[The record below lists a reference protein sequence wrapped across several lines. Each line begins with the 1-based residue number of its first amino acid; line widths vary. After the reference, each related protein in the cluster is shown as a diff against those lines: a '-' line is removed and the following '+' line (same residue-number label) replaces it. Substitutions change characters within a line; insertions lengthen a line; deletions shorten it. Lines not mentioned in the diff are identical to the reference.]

1 MASKTEERRIK
12 IIADGTSVN
21 ASMEKISS
29 MARLLRSDLNKLPVG
44 TQAWIDKAEELK
56 KAEARLNEARTAARN
71 VGEQIDEAAA
81 AQKRYIEIVADGK
94 KVNASYNQVKASV
107 TALEEKVRD
116 LAPGSDEFIEA
127 TKDLVHAKKRLKDVE
142 DQTQKTEKSFRELR
156 EEAFQASP
164 LGPMFNTINGFIA
177 KGTSS
182 LNVLTSSFGKLRVAI
197 AATGIGLLV
206 IALGTLINYLT
217 TTQDG
222 IDKVNKVLTPMRVIF
237 EKLQG
242 VVQNLGGNLF
252 KGLGE
257 LLNGEVSTGLKTVWN
272 GAKQAGEELGTAFT
286 EGIEQGGRLAQMNI
300 DIEKSENALIVKRAE
315 LAKQYKEASEIAEN
329 VAASEEDRR
338 KAAQLAIDV
347 TNEGLR
353 LEQELI
359 DQKIARKELENSLN
373 DTSRADDAELQ
384 ELLAQR
390 IQFET
395 QASEARTTARSK
407 LNTVN
412 QSIAAEDKK
421 RHEEALKRM
430 DEEQKKEEEA
440 QKRRIELRKQ
450 YEQAERELVQ
460 SLEDIRIAAMEEG
473 FEKEKAQLDLQLQRE
488 LEALEA
494 KKQAVLNNE
503 VVTQEERLAIEEQF
517 AELARMKQAERDE
530 AVKEA
535 QAEQREADIEERL
548 AQFDE
553 DQERE
558 ILLLENSM
566 IGAMDAEFR
575 KKEALLQIQREYA
588 MEKLAILEAAG
599 EGETNQALKLKN
611 VIAQIDKDIA
621 DEKISNEERVKNA
634 KQMLQD
640 IQLEAAKEFL
650 ALGIDLMNEDAKA
663 RKAFVSAY
671 KAIQIGQIIDG
682 GIKEVQ
688 AIWENNAKNP
698 MNALIPGFGQALSVA
713 QTALAVARTAGA
725 VNRIRT
731 TKYAT
736 GGSTG
741 SGRVIDMVMDSAG
754 TWRMPNGQSVKN
766 VGSFAKGGHIRSASL
781 GAIGEAGSE
790 WVGPNWMIRS
800 PKYANIFG
808 YLEAE
813 RRRATPFAT
822 GGMTASAPPQIP
834 QNSSATADLQQ
845 FMAMIE
851 QFGQMKMVMMEIRDL
866 LGEWPSTLR
875 VVNDPRD
882 ILDGVR
888 VLNEIE
894 ADSRINR

>member
-1 MASKTEERRIK
+1 MATTTEKRK
-12 IIADGTSVN
+12 IQILADGQQVN
-21 ASMEKISS
+21 ATFNQM
-29 MARLLRSDLNKLPVG
+29 
-44 TQAWIDKAEELK
+44 
-56 KAEARLNEARTAARN
+56 
-71 VGEQIDEAAA
+71 AAA
-81 AQKRYIEIVADGK
+81 AKILQNELRKLPPQ
-94 KVNASYNQVKASV
+94 S
-107 TALEEKVRD
+107 EE
-116 LAPGSDEFIEA
+116 F
-127 TKDLVHAKKRLKDVE
+127 AKKSEQLKGVKKNMNDLKGDVFG
-142 DQTQKTEKSFRELR
+142 TEKALADMNQEFLNMTP
-156 EEAFQASP
+156 F
-164 LGPMFNTINGFIA
+164 GPMINTLTASLGKANTMV
-177 KGTSS
+177 KVVTTSTN
-182 LNVLTSSFGKLRVAI
+182 LLKVAI
-197 AATGIGLLV
+197 ASTGIGLLV
-206 IALGTLINYLT
+206 IALGSLISYLT

-257 LLNGEVSTGLKTVWN
+257 LLNGDIKQGFSTITD
-272 GAKQAGEELGTAFT
+272 GARQAGDELGKAFT
-286 EGIEQGGRLAQMNI
+286 EGIEQGGRLAEMNI
-300 DIEKSENALIVKRAE
+300 DIEKTEINLIKRRAE
-315 LAKQYKEASEIAEN
+315 MAREYKEASEIAEN

-338 KAAQLAIDV
+338 AAAQRAIDV
-347 TNEGLR
+347 TNERLA

-359 DQKIARKELENSLN
+359 DKQIERLELQQTFN
-373 DTSRADDAELQ
+373 DTDREGEKELQ
-384 ELLAQR
+384 ELYAQR
-390 IQFET
+390 IEFET

-517 AELARMKQAERDE
+517 AELAQMKQAERDE

-553 DQERE
+553 DQEME
-558 ILLLENSM
+558 MLLLENSL
-566 IGAMDAEFR
+566 IGAVDAEYR

-588 MEKLAILEAAG
+588 AEKLALLEAAG
-599 EGETNQALKLKN
+599 EGETAQALKLKN
-611 VIAQIDKDIA
+611 VIGQIDQEIA
-621 DEKISNEERVKNA
+621 DRKIAEEQRA
-634 KQMLQD
+634 QD
-640 IQLEAAKEFL
+640 FKREIQAMGVEAARGFL
-650 ALGIDLMNEDAKA
+650 QLGLELMDEESKG
-663 RKAFVSAY
+663 RKALANTM
-671 KAIQIGQIIDG
+671 KALEIGQTITAGIREVQEIWKGAASLGPIAGPIVG
-682 GIKEVQ
+682 GI
-688 AIWENNAKNP
+688 
-698 MNALIPGFGQALSVA
+698 
-713 QTALAVARTAGA
+713 QTGIAVARTGIA

-731 TKYAT
+731 AQYAT
-736 GGSTG
+736 GGLTG
-741 SGRVIDMVMDSAG
+741 SGQVIDMMLDSSG
-754 TWRMPNGQSVKN
+754 TWRMPNGQSARN
-766 VGSFAKGGHIRSASL
+766 VGSFARGGHVNSASF
-781 GAIGEAGSE
+781 GVIGEAGGE
-790 WVGPNWMIRS
+790 WVGPNWMMRS

-822 GGMTASAPPQIP
+822 GGMTAGAPAQIP

-845 FMAMIE
+845 FMAMVE
-851 QFGQMKMVMMEIRDL
+851 EFGAMNDKLDQMIGILR
-866 LGEWPSTLR
+866 EWPVNLR
-875 VVNDPRD
+875 VYNDPRD
-882 ILDGVR
+882 IMDGVR

-894 ADSRINR
+894 ADSKINR

>member
-1 MASKTEERRIK
+1 MATTEEKKIK

-21 ASMEKISS
+21 ASMEKLAKAS
-29 MARLLRSDLNKLPVG
+29 RLLWQEMSKLPVES
-44 TQAWIDKAEELK
+44 AEFAEKSKQWNEVNKRLQDTRKEAK
-56 KAEARLNEARTAARN
+56 KTEQSLNEMI
-71 VGEQIDEAAA
+71 QEA
-81 AQKRYIEIVADGK
+81 
-94 KVNASYNQVKASV
+94 
-107 TALEEKVRD
+107 L
-116 LAPGSDEFIEA
+116 
-127 TKDLVHAKKRLKDVE
+127 
-142 DQTQKTEKSFRELR
+142 
-156 EEAFQASP
+156 QASP
-164 LGPMFNTINGFIA
+164 LGPLFNSINGSIS
-177 KGTSS
+177 KGSKYV
-182 LNVLTSSFGKLRVAI
+182 NVLTSSFGKLRVALLG
-197 AATGIGLLV
+197 TGIGIIV
-206 IALGTLINYLT
+206 VALGTLITYLT

-257 LLNGEVSTGLKTVWN
+257 LLNGDIKQGFSTITD
-272 GAKQAGEELGTAFT
+272 GARQAGDELGKAFT
-286 EGIEQGGRLAQMNI
+286 EGIEQGGQLAQMNI

-329 VAASEEDRR
+329 IAASEEDRR

-359 DQKIARKELENSLN
+359 DQKIARKDLENSLN

-548 AQFDE
+548 ARFDE
-553 DQERE
+553 DQEME
-558 ILLLENSM
+558 MLLLENSL
-566 IGAMDAEFR
+566 IGAVDAEMR
-575 KKEALLQIQREYA
+575 KKDALLQIQREYA
-588 MEKLAILEAAG
+588 AEKLAILEAAG
-599 EGETNQALKLKN
+599 EGETAQALKLKN
-611 VIAQIDKDIA
+611 MIGQIDQEIA
-621 DEKISNEERVKNA
+621 DERITNEERVKDA

-640 IQLEAAKEFL
+640 TQIEAAKEFL
-650 ALGIDLMNEDAKA
+650 ALGIDLMNEESKA
-663 RKAFVSAY
+663 RRAFVSAY

-682 GIKEVQ
+682 GVKEVQ

-698 MNALIPGFGQALSVA
+698 MNALIPGFGAALSVA
-713 QTALAVARTAGA
+713 QTALAVARTTAA

-731 TKYAT
+731 AKYAT
-736 GGSTG
+736 GGLTG
-741 SGRVIDMVMDSAG
+741 SGQVIDMMLDSSG
-754 TWRMPNGQSVKN
+754 TWRMPNGQSARN
-766 VGSFAKGGHIRSASL
+766 VGSFARGGHVNSASF
-781 GAIGEAGSE
+781 GVIGEAGGE
-790 WVGPNWMIRS
+790 WVGPNWMMRS

-822 GGMTASAPPQIP
+822 GGMTAGAPAQIP

-851 QFGQMKMVMMEIRDL
+851 EFGAMNDKLDQMIGL
-866 LGEWPSTLR
+866 LREWPVNLR
-875 VVNDPRD
+875 VYNDPRD
-882 ILDGVR
+882 IMEGVR

-894 ADSRINR
+894 ADSKINR